1 MLAASAFYGQT
12 KFKLAELLKKLQPMD
27 YCAAVLVKM
36 DFTNFPVSITLQ
48 QQHFLLLTL

>member
-1 MLAASAFYGQT
+1 
-12 KFKLAELLKKLQPMD
+12 MD